1 MRQRRMAG
9 IGLEGVRVREA
20 DDPLWKPLKRA
31 GKRRRLFHQT
41 EPRGEKMYQNVAKI
55 EGL

>member
-20 DDPLWKPLKRA
+20 DDPLLQPL
-31 GKRRRLFHQT
+31 KRRRLFHRT
-41 EPRGEKMYQNVAKI
+41 EPKGEKMYQNVAKI